1 MITHIKILIL
11 NWNRKDL
18 LKHCLDSV
26 IAIDYPNYSVIMID
40 NGSSDGSL
48 DMVQENYSKVEC
60 LALDR
65 NYGYAGGY
73 NRCFAQLKDETA
85 EFIMLL
91 NNDTV
96 IDLDILNSFNNARMK
111 FGDSHI
117 YGGKIYYLDDP
128 NKIWYAG
135 GRVKLK
141 YINISHWGIR
151 KQDSPEF
158 SNPIETDYIT
168 GCCLFTSMEVINK
181 LNGFDERFNMYGEDV
196 DLCLRAKNLGINCY
210 YWPDA
215 KLWHHVSASL
225 DGAFSFKKLSK
236 KLIGIGRLYHKH
248 YLELAKK

>member
-1 MITHIKILIL
+1 MTPHIKILIL
-11 NWNRKDL
+11 NWNGKDL

-96 IDLDILNSFNNARMK
+96 VDVDILNSFNNARMK

-196 DLCLRAKNLGINCY
+196 DLCLRAKNRGINCY

-225 DGAFSFKKLSK
+225 DGAFSLKKLSK
-236 KLIGIGRLYHKH
+236 KLIGIGRLYNKH